1 MAGKNPK
8 EPQHAKVCKPIG
20 LRLRDCE
27 SHLRHLKEDLIA
39 YANKDRDRYK
49 TIAGYLR
56 VLDCKFGRNKP
67 LLLELMD
74 HFGFV
79 YPWQDQPPFDECL
92 IPLLGGRSEP
102 PPIPLRKYVDEV
114 LAARVFG
121 HEYSYARLTRQKVRI
136 PSLCGRRPDDDRR
149 PATDGGR
156 RRVPAQ
162 EGAPIRF

>member
-49 TIAGYLR
+49 TIAGHLR
-56 VLDCKFGRNKP
+56 VLVCKFGRNKP

-79 YPWQDQPPFDECL
+79 YPWQDQPPFDEC
-92 IPLLGGRSEP
+92 PGCGRS
-102 PPIPLRKYVDEV
+102 IRK
-114 LAARVFG
+114 
-121 HEYSYARLTRQKVRI
+121 
-136 PSLCGRRPDDDRR
+136 
-149 PATDGGR
+149 PA
-156 RRVPAQ
+156 
-162 EGAPIRF
+162 